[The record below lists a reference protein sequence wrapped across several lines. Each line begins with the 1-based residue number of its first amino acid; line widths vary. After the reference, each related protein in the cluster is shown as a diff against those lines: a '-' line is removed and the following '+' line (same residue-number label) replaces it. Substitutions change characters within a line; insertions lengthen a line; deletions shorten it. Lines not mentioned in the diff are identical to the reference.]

1 MNIGFRNGI
10 ISRQETGV
18 NIPSYLIFTS
28 GSPYSTVS
36 LDVVNTPFVATY
48 INGDS
53 NYTIQ
58 EFRGYLNA
66 WNGIEINH
74 PLHYLYIDL
83 SIISGKVEFVVSNYP
98 IVISGVEPSN
108 PADGYVWFDTNVNK
122 FKVFSNT
129 VWQIKCRILAGIL
142 DENNIITYPPVGSQ
156 VNITGDFTSG
166 YILFDDTQKPLFKTV
181 GGFVTTADNV
191 LVNISTI
198 NNSYTGVKY
207 ESYRKI
213 VTSNV
218 FIAKYTAVRIVD
230 VGGNVLP
237 SGFNR
242 VSGILVEDLYAN
254 ETARIVDDGK
264 IEDPIFFNFAP
275 EEFGKPLWS
284 NVGGQ
289 LTTTVPTI
297 GIAHQI
303 GRVIDEHSIVVSIA
317 TMPVVLVSDVSVFG
331 YGTDYGVYGG

>member
-1 MNIGFRNGI
+1 MNISFRNGI
-10 ISRQETGV
+10 IARQETSV
-18 NIPSYLIFTS
+18 NLPSYLIFTS

-36 LDVVNTPFVATY
+36 LDVVDTPFIATF
-48 INGDS
+48 INGDN

-58 EFRGYLNA
+58 EFHGYLNA
-66 WNGIEINH
+66 WNGIETNH
-74 PLHYLYIDL
+74 PFHYLYIDL
-83 SIISGKVEFVVSNYP
+83 NLITGKVEFVVSNYD
-98 IVISGVEPSN
+98 IVISGTEPLTPPN
-108 PADGYVWFDTNVNK
+108 GFVWFDTNVNK
-122 FKVFSNT
+122 FKVYSNNT
-129 VWQIKCRILAGIL
+129 WQIKCRILAGTL
-142 DENNIITYPPVGSQ
+142 DENNIIYYPQVGTQ

-181 GGFVTTADNV
+181 GGFVTTGDNV

-218 FIAKYTAVRIVD
+218 FIAKYTAVRIVGL
-230 VGGNVLP
+230 GGKVLP

-242 VSGILVEDLYAN
+242 VSGILIENLFAN
-254 ETARIVDDGK
+254 ESARIIDDGI
-264 IEDPIFFNFAP
+264 IEDRLVFNFAP

-284 NVGGQ
+284 NVGGA
-289 LTTTVPTI
+289 LTTVVPTI

-303 GRVIDEHSIVVSIA
+303 GRVIDEHSIIVSIA
-317 TMPVVLVSDVSVFG
+317 TMPVVLVSDVKVFG

>member
-1 MNIGFRNGI
+1 MDITFRNGI

-36 LDVVNTPFVATY
+36 LDVVNAPFVATF
-48 INGDS
+48 INGDN

-58 EFRGYLNA
+58 EFRGYDNA

-74 PLHYLYIDL
+74 PVHYLYIDL
-83 SIISGKVEFVVSNYP
+83 STISGKVSFVVSNYP
-98 IVISGVEPSN
+98 IVISAVAPSY
-108 PADGYVWFDTNVNK
+108 PPDGYVWFDTTVNK
-122 FKVFSNT
+122 IKVFSNT
-129 VWQIKCRILAGIL
+129 IWQIKCRILAGML
-142 DENNIITYPPVGSQ
+142 DTNNIISYPPAGSQ
-156 VNITGDFTSG
+156 VNITGRFTSG

-191 LVNISTI
+191 LVNTSTI
-198 NNSYTGVKY
+198 NNSYTGIKY

-213 VTSNV
+213 VTSDV
-218 FIAKYTAVRIVD
+218 FIGKYSAVRIVD
-230 VGGNVLP
+230 VGGKVLP

-264 IEDPIFFNFAP
+264 IEDLIFFNFTPAQ
-275 EEFGKPLWS
+275 FGLPLWS
-284 NVGGQ
+284 DIGGQ
-289 LTTTVPTI
+289 LTTKVPTI

-303 GRVIDEHSIVVSIA
+303 GRVIDEHTIVVSIA
-317 TMPVVLVSDVSVFG
+317 TMPVVLDSDVDVFG
-331 YGTDYGVYGG
+331 YGTNYGVYGG